1 MRPDASVESNHF
13 EALGTSCSLFA
24 VGQPHGRLLE
34 GESWVRRLGARLTR
48 FSEDSE
54 LSRLNRGTGEWV
66 PISNEMDEILAAAL
80 RAHEMSAG
88 LVNVAVLPAM
98 LALGYTRPLIE
109 GAGVA
114 TLESLR
120 PLFPLPDV
128 LELRDGEA
136 RVQDGCG
143 VDLGGIA
150 KGWMADR
157 LSETLGPNVV
167 VNLGGDLRA
176 RGAGPRG
183 DGWPVGLGGATLV
196 LRNQGAATSSTRR
209 RRWGEDGR
217 GETPPHLWG
226 GGPKGR
232 RGEAATRGGTPPH
245 LWGGGPKGR
254 RGGSLH
260 HLIDPRTGS
269 PARTGLEEVSV
280 VAASGFEAEVVAKT
294 ALLLGPDL
302 APVYCAAHAMAWWLS
317 CTHDD

>member
-1 MRPDASVESNHF
+1 MRPDASVESHHF
-13 EALGTSCSLFA
+13 EALGTSCSLLG
-24 VGQPHGRLLE
+24 VGQPHGRLLD

-66 PISNEMDEILAAAL
+66 PISDEMDEILSAAL

-98 LALGYTRPLIE
+98 LAVGYTRPLIE

-120 PLFPLPDV
+120 PLLPLPDV

-157 LSETLGPNVV
+157 LSETLGPNFV

-176 RGAGPRG
+176 RGPGPMG
-183 DGWPVGLGGATLV
+183 DGWPVGLGGATLL

-209 RRWGEDGR
+209 RRWGE
-217 GETPPHLWG
+217 
-226 GGPKGR
+226 
-232 RGEAATRGGTPPH
+232 
-245 LWGGGPKGR
+245 
-254 RGGSLH
+254 LH

-317 CTHDD
+317 GTHDD